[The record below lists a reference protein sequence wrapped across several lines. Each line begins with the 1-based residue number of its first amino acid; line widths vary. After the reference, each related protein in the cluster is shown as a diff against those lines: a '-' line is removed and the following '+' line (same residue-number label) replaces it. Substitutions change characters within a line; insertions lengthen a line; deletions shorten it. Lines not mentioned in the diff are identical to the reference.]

1 MTTPPDIFLSYNRED
16 QARAKQFA
24 EAFEAQG
31 FKVWWDVGP
40 RTGEAYDEV
49 TETALRTA
57 KADVVLWS
65 RKSVQS
71 RWVRAEA
78 TLADRNKTL
87 VPCMIE
93 PCERPIMFELT
104 QTAELSH
111 WQGDA
116 SDKAWLAF
124 LGDVRRFVAANP
136 ARGAAPGAGPTLA
149 QLVAEPVKPREPLLA
164 VLPFDNLSADP
175 DMQFFSDGVA
185 EEIMQTLMRSAGLK
199 VIGRTS
205 AFQFRGE
212 RKAQAAS
219 ALKATHVL
227 DGNVRRAGAK
237 MRVSAQLTDAATGTA
252 LWGERYDR
260 EVSDAFALQDEI
272 AGQVAAA
279 LNHTLTPAAAEAPRI
294 DPRAYDL
301 YMQARPH
308 LAANDLTITQT
319 AIAPLETVVARAPRF
334 AAGWGALAFAR
345 AASMPQWQD
354 AAHDADFLVTVEAN
368 SRALELEPNNPL
380 ATLTQALL
388 LPAFSQHGRKTALC
402 EQALKA
408 EPNNTLILQYLAG
421 AYWQTGQIGRGVAL
435 MERVVELDP
444 LSGPA
449 IANYAWALAVG
460 GRGDEAL
467 TALRVQVESAIRGR
481 WWLPRAEWQIAY
493 LDAGDLDGADAFLMA
508 NAARFSDAPEATIR
522 GMRRGN
528 EVLRMPLE
536 ERQARLRQALA
547 SSRARALSFETCAF
561 VAGADCA
568 DIAYEALF
576 DALKNARPIQGAL
589 ANTNAGNVRAFS
601 CVYLFSSMGSPALRR
616 DIRFPI
622 LCAALGLADYWSES
636 GHWPDCV
643 DEVAP
648 FYAFKAECEKAQ
660 RLAAKP

>member
-1 MTTPPDIFLSYNRED
+1 LR
-16 QARAKQFA
+16 K
-24 EAFEAQG
+24 AFEGQG
-31 FKVWWDVGP
+31 FKVWWDVGL

-57 KADVVLWS
+57 KAVVVLWS
-65 RKSVQS
+65 KKSVQS

-111 WQGDA
+111 WHGDA
-116 SDKAWLAF
+116 GDKAWVSF
-124 LGDVRRFVAANP
+124 LGDVQRFVAARPSSAMP
-136 ARGAAPGAGPTLA
+136 ALGGPTLQ
-149 QLVAEPVKPREPLLA
+149 QLIAEPAKPREPLLA

-272 AGQVAAA
+272 AGHVAAA
-279 LNHTLTPAAAEAPRI
+279 LNHTLTPAANEAPRV

-301 YMQARPH
+301 YMQARPN
-308 LAANDLTITQT
+308 LAANDQTITQT

-354 AAHDADFLVTVEAN
+354 AENDSDFFVTVEAN

-380 ATLTQALL
+380 STLTQALL
-388 LPAFSQHGRKTALC
+388 LPAFSQHGRKIALC
-402 EQALKA
+402 EEALKA
-408 EPNNTLILQYLAG
+408 EPSNPLILQILAG
-421 AYWQTGQIGRGVAL
+421 AYFQMGQIGRTLAL
-435 MERVVELDP
+435 LEQVVELDP
-444 LSGPA
+444 LSGAA
-449 IANYAWALAVG
+449 ISNFSWALAIL
-460 GRGDEAL
+460 GRYDDALNALHVIDEP
-467 TALRVQVESAIRGR
+467 SIRGR
-481 WWLPRAEWQIAY
+481 WWLPRTQWQIAY
-493 LDAGDLDGADAFLMA
+493 IDVGDLDGADAFLSA
-508 NAARFSDAPEATIR
+508 NAARFSDAPGASIR
-522 GMRRGN
+522 GMRRAT

-536 ERQARLRQALA
+536 ERHERMRQALA
-547 SSRARALSFETCAF
+547 SGRARALSFETCAF
-561 VAGADCA
+561 AAGAECA

-576 DALKNARPIQGAL
+576 DALKNGRPLQGAL
-589 ANTNAGNVRAFS
+589 ANANAGNVRALS
-601 CVYLFSSMGSPALRR
+601 CSYLFISVGSSALRR
-616 DIRFPI
+616 DIRFPR
-622 LCAALGLADYWSES
+622 LCAALGLADYWTDS
-636 GHWPDCV
+636 GDWPDCV

-648 FYAFKAECEKAQ
+648 FYVFKAECAKA
-660 RLAAKP
+660 LLEAAP